1 MNKLFKM
8 FIFISLIC
16 RITYADVEGQIRKQ
30 ISKIETIQKKI
41 GNVIVLNEFSRLID
55 SRVSASLLQDGLI
68 NSNQNFSQIDDQFFD
83 FLYSDKSESEKSKDL
98 VNLLVD
104 IRNKKSLFLELGV
117 DVKQSYKNIFTS
129 LRSSDVCSQEKYYMF
144 MTSLDN
150 VQELSIDTSKLK
162 NGVDFMISGGV
173 TFTGSEVTQV
183 NVGVENITPQER
195 NEAEKRH
202 AISTTVSATILKYAP
217 PPWNVI
223 GSIASFIAIEVV
235 WGILDMADQIKEM
248 KAIAEANSDLF
259 DTLHFEINIKKHYLN
274 QCEVLK
280 EALSYTQNL
289 VSTKN
294 VDELK
299 VEAQSLFQSFGS
311 DFNYENLLESNI
323 YDNKEDYRK
332 FLKMN
337 ILSKWLLVSQGY
349 DTYQD
354 KWRSIDDQYL
364 DYINN
369 IESAIYQ
376 LAKEEISSNYNRYG
390 YVMDILNSLDSL
402 KQLKSKFN
410 DLLMKYFILEDDRE
424 RVVVV
429 DSMKLLLTSYK
440 KTHDQLISEEK
451 QYLENYEMILKEIQ
465 L

>member
-1 MNKLFKM
+1 MNKIFKI
-8 FIFISLIC
+8 FIFMSLIC
-16 RITYADVEGQIRKQ
+16 RFAYADVEGQIRKQ

-55 SRVSASLLQDGLI
+55 SRVSARLLQDGLI

-129 LRSSDVCSQEKYYMF
+129 LKSSDVCSQEKYYMF
-144 MTSLDN
+144 MTSLN
-150 VQELSIDTSKLK
+150 NIQELSIDTSKLK
-162 NGVDFMISGGV
+162 NGVDFMISGGI

-183 NVGVENITPQER
+183 NVGVDNITPQER

-202 AISTTVSATILKYAP
+202 AISTTVSAAILKYAP

-280 EALSYTQNL
+280 EALSYTQIL
-289 VSTKN
+289 ISTKN

-299 VEAQSLFQSFGS
+299 VEAQNLFQSFGS
-311 DFNYENLLESNI
+311 DFNYENLLDSNI
-323 YDNKEDYRK
+323 YDNKENYRK

-337 ILSKWLLVSQGY
+337 ILSKWLLASQGY

-364 DYINN
+364 DYISN
-369 IESAIYQ
+369 IESVIYQ

-410 DLLMKYFILEDDRE
+410 DLLMKYFILEDDGE
-424 RVVVV
+424 RVVVI
-429 DSMKLLLTSYK
+429 DSMKLLLTSYRK
-440 KTHDQLISEEK
+440 SHDQLISEEK